1 LKSLIFKALERNK
14 EAQTSQ
20 LQDLQNEL
28 KSLKSLLLNR
38 ASHRQYSPGVL
49 PSSTSTPA
57 LNTNLPMPSGGT
69 NGTATEPLNA
79 ANLAGTETPTSATGS
94 GSPYV
99 PSRPAI
105 PAWQLAAREKAQQ
118 ASKGEEEVVQAS

>member
-1 LKSLIFKALERNK
+1 MERNK

-38 ASHRQYSPGVL
+38 TTQRSFTPGTL
-49 PSSTSTPA
+49 STSTSA
-57 LNTNLPMPSGGT
+57 AGLNSPST
-69 NGTATEPLNA
+69 NGATGGISEPLNA
-79 ANLAGTETPTSATGS
+79 VNLTGPGTDTPPSASGN
-94 GSPYV
+94 GSPFL
-99 PSRPAI
+99 PGRPGI

-118 ASKGEEEVVQAS
+118 VAKGEEETVQTT